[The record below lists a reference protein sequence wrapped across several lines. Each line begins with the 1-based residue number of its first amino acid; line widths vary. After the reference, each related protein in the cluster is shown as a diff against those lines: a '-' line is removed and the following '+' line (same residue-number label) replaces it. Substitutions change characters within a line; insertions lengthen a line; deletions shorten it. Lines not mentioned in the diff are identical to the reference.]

1 MSKVFLARAMPLLQ
15 VIAQS
20 GSLNSTAVEIPS
32 THLPAVLDMKNGLA
46 CSYVYDD
53 GGSWVYV
60 SQADLDELHA
70 PVEGLH
76 EVSLVNLAQLA
87 SNRVRMQTYGSI
99 YPLLLDGKFEASL
112 LLLDDL
118 WDGPLRKQAPNG
130 PVAAL
135 PARDVLA
142 FADSGSL
149 NGIDEL
155 SQLVGRV
162 YRTGDHTIS
171 DQLYRREGG
180 LWVQWRP

>member
-87 SNRVRMQTYGSI
+87 SK
-99 YPLLLDGKFEASL
+99 DGVQNTIEAS
-112 LLLDDL
+112 
-118 WDGPLRKQAPNG
+118 R
-130 PVAAL
+130 
-135 PARDVLA
+135 
-142 FADSGSL
+142 
-149 NGIDEL
+149 
-155 SQLVGRV
+155 
-162 YRTGDHTIS
+162 
-171 DQLYRREGG
+171 
-180 LWVQWRP
+180 